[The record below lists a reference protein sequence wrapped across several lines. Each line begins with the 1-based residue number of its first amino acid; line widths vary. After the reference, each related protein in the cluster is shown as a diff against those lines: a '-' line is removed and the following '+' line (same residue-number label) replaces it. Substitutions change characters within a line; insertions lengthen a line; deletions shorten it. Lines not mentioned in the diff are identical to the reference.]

1 MAVFAMPQDRRNLLQ
16 QHESGASV
24 DDLADLHGCDGRT
37 VLAALKLAEEERSLQ
52 QSRDAVYRQRLA
64 THFDALCRAAEDLL
78 NVLRLPF
85 PASGKAASTE
95 PEYRGARDAKLLR
108 SLRSH
113 LPGSPV
119 WKLLRDW
126 DTGYQSYLE
135 ALKRLTERIEAVVS
149 ESKWEPD
156 AALALTLLVQ
166 HMAQGASPP
175 KSRDRYPL
183 LPKIA
188 WRQVNAFLSD
198 AQHWPETEEL
208 TESFTNLRRIH
219 EQLSDKLDAIINAVI
234 IPGRCD
240 YCSLHR

>member
-1 MAVFAMPQDRRNLLQ
+1 MPQDRRNLLQ

-85 PASGKAASTE
+85 RASGKAASTE

-135 ALKRLTERIEAVVS
+135 ALKRLTGSRDIS
-149 ESKWEPD
+149 
-156 AALALTLLVQ
+156 LALDQLKISDYGGLALMVLLLEGEMRGDDPVET
-166 HMAQGASPP
+166 AS
-175 KSRDRYPL
+175 L
-183 LPKIA
+183 LARVMKK
-188 WRQVNAFLSD
+188 
-198 AQHWPETEEL
+198 E
-208 TESFTNLRRIH
+208 
-219 EQLSDKLDAIINAVI
+219 
-234 IPGRCD
+234 GR
-240 YCSLHR
+240 LK